1 MAYVRISLM
10 LPKRGQE
17 DEVNSLLDR
26 LIHYYEEQ
34 PGYLSGYR
42 LTDIDGSGR
51 VGRLGVW
58 SSDEAAEHA
67 AQSDHDLALRSQ
79 LNFAVQEDSHEE
91 YSFEGIPANP
101 H

>member
-34 PGYLSGYR
+34 PGYISGYR

-58 SSDEAAEHA
+58 S
-67 AQSDHDLALRSQ
+67 QR
-79 LNFAVQEDSHEE
+79 
-91 YSFEGIPANP
+91 
-101 H
+101 